1 MSKYR
6 NNRIAEEIKRII
18 SLLLQRQV
26 KDPIIHKGHVT
37 VSQVYL
43 SGDMS
48 LAKVFVSTL
57 GQRHQQEKILL
68 ALQRAKGYLRR
79 ELANHL
85 DIKFVPEIQFIIDKS
100 IEQGVRM
107 TALLDQLVSQEEE
120 LHG

>member
-1 MSKYR
+1 M
-6 NNRIAEEIKRII
+6 
-18 SLLLQRQV
+18 
-26 KDPIIHKGHVT
+26 
-37 VSQVYL
+37 
-43 SGDMS
+43 
-48 LAKVFVSTL
+48 
-57 GQRHQQEKILL
+57 L